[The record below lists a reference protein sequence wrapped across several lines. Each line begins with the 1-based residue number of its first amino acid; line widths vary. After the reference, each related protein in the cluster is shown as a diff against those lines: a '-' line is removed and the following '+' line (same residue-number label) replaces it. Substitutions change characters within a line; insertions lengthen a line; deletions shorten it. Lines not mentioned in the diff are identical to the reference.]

1 LIKKAQAFITT
12 IISKGGFKMDLDY
25 KGKTV
30 VVTGGGSNI
39 GRAISLTFAR
49 EGANVVIGDVDTE
62 QAEKV
67 VKEANA
73 LNAGGK
79 TITVKC
85 DVTSLDNVQAM
96 FKKGFEEFGQIDV
109 LVNNV
114 GWDNLMLFVD
124 TTPDFWNKV
133 ITINYVGVLN
143 CTKTAL
149 DYMIEKKSGAIVSI
163 SSDASRQG
171 EFKEAVYGGVKAAVN
186 SFMKT
191 IGRENGRNGIR
202 ANIVCPGVTVPSED
216 VEIGDKSMWK
226 QSKDFF
232 TPEQLE
238 KISKAYPLRKIGKPQ
253 DIANAVVFLG
263 SNKAAGHITGQVL
276 SVSGGYS
283 MVG

>member
-1 LIKKAQAFITT
+1 
-12 IISKGGFKMDLDY
+12 MDLGY

-39 GRAISLTFAR
+39 GRAISLTFAK
-49 EGANVVIGDVDTE
+49 EGANVMIGDIDTA
-62 QAEKV
+62 QAENV

-73 LNAGGK
+73 FKAGGK
-79 TITVKC
+79 TITTKC

-96 FKKGFEEFGQIDV
+96 FKKANDEFGQIDV

-114 GWDNLMLFVD
+114 GWDQMMLFTE

-143 CTKTAL
+143 STKTAL
-149 DYMIEKKSGAIVSI
+149 DYMIGRKSGAIVSI

-171 EFKEAVYGGVKAAVN
+171 EFKEAVYGGVKGAVN

-191 IGRENGRNGIR
+191 IARENGRFGIR
-202 ANIVCPGVTVPSED
+202 ANVVCPGVTVPTED
-216 VEIGDKSMWK
+216 GEIGEKSMWK
-226 QSKDFF
+226 KAAEFF

-238 KISKAYPLRKIGKPQ
+238 KVAKAYPLRKIGKPQ
-253 DIANAVVFLG
+253 DIANAVVFIA
-263 SNKAAGHITGQVL
+263 SNEAAGHITGQVL